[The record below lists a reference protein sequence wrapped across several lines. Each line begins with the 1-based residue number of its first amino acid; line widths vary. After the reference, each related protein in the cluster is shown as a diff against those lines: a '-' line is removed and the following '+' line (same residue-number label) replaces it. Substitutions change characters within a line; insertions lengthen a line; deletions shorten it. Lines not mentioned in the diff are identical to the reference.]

1 MRKQREKLMFAKRG
15 NMARAL
21 FYLNTALWLIISFY
35 FLADMLLDD
44 NSLSLFLVGFFLLVN
59 VTAMF
64 FGGRLLDQSETW
76 TYIFALVV
84 VILNIG
90 LAFTGAPELLYVTA
104 LVIDGIILWVLI
116 SLRKNYFK

>member
-1 MRKQREKLMFAKRG
+1 MFAKRG